1 MRRSPRERFIYLLAI
16 LFAAVPFAFGL
27 LRALNTGT
35 DFRYLWVAITSFIA
49 ASAVMGAAKASS
61 RTPLSLA
68 AMVLVVATLVAAA
81 TAFLLGA
88 RSAPAVL
95 VVALAFGLC
104 WAASS
109 TLYIHS
115 RPRTI

>member
-1 MRRSPRERFIYLLAI
+1 MRRSPRERLIYLIAI
-16 LFAAVPFAFGL
+16 LVAAVPFAFGL
-27 LRALNTGT
+27 IRALQTGT
-35 DFRYLWVAITSFIA
+35 DFRYLWVAIASFIA
-49 ASAVMGAAKASS
+49 ATGVIAAWNARI

-68 AMVLVVATLVAAA
+68 SVVLIIATLVAAA
-81 TAFLLGA
+81 MAFLLGA

-104 WAASS
+104 SAASS
-109 TLYIHS
+109 ALYTLS